1 MSIFTRRQAVFAL
14 AAFGAG
20 ASSGATALRVGD
32 EAPDFSLPSTAG
44 GAARLSDYRGKST
57 VVLAFFPKAFTG
69 G

>member
-14 AAFGAG
+14 AAVGAG
-20 ASSGATALRVGD
+20 ASSGAAAPRVGE
-32 EAPDFSLPSTAG
+32 EAPNFSLPSTAG
-44 GAARLSDYRGKST
+44 GAASLSDYRGKST

>member
-1 MSIFTRRQAVFAL
+1 MSVFTRRRAMFAL

-20 ASSGATALRVGD
+20 ASSGTAAPRVGE

>member
-1 MSIFTRRQAVFAL
+1 MSVFTRRRAMLAL

-20 ASSGATALRVGD
+20 ASSGAAALRVGD

-44 GAARLSDYRGKST
+44 GVARLSDYRGKNA